1 MVTAAI
7 LCLWEIP
14 HLGIKESQNKTL
26 KSLLL
31 DNAEAVKGKK
41 KTMQVFILKKLL
53 LKEVHFCF

>member
-41 KTMQVFILKKLL
+41 KNNASFHFKKA
-53 LKEVHFCF
+53 FT